1 MPMMSSSM
9 SLSAAAT
16 WLRRVATGRY
26 LVPPSGFR
34 VVACRDAS
42 ESPEGLS
49 EPVLAIVAG
58 DKDLISDLAYWIDH
72 HVRSDEIE
80 ILVPINPYQAARVI
94 RERFPTANVATLA
107 RLLSEPEGSHDVHS
121 PP

>member
-1 MPMMSSSM
+1 MTTSM

-16 WLRRVATGRY
+16 WLRRVASGRY

-34 VVACRDAS
+34 VVACRD
-42 ESPEGLS
+42 ESDRPEGLS

-58 DKDLISDLAYWIDH
+58 DKDLISDLASWIDH

-80 ILVPINPYQAARVI
+80 ILVPIDPYRAARVI
-94 RERFPTANVATLA
+94 RDRFPTANVAMLA
-107 RLLSEPEGSHDVHS
+107 RLLSEPGGSHDVHG